1 VAVDEGG
8 GSQRARGRMA
18 QREAA
23 GANGTRAL
31 SICSPA
37 LMMQAQ
43 TNLLPESVEWMN
55 ALLSVVWGIV
65 NPDMFQ
71 TVADTLEDVM
81 WVNLKMQ

>member
-1 VAVDEGG
+1 
-8 GSQRARGRMA
+8 MA

-31 SICSPA
+31 SIYSPA